1 MPRRP
6 DKRDGRGFRGTGP
19 RPMPRVRT
27 SPQPHP
33 IRNRQDD
40 ELARATGPAYDIWRG
55 AIRRRD
61 AARRSAVGALVPR
74 AILGTTRTRHRR
86 NEDRRRPC
94 RKDRTQRRS
103 GRSEEPTYELQTLM
117 RISYADV
124 RM

>member
-1 MPRRP
+1 
-6 DKRDGRGFRGTGP
+6 
-19 RPMPRVRT
+19 MPRVRT

-74 AILGTTRTRHRR
+74 AILG
-86 NEDRRRPC
+86 
-94 RKDRTQRRS
+94 
-103 GRSEEPTYELQTLM
+103 RSEEHTSELQSLM
-117 RISYADV
+117 RISYAV
-124 RM
+124 FCLNKQTTPPPHKHQHNLMHSNNTTPPTTHP

>member
-1 MPRRP
+1 MIRRP
-6 DKRDGRGFRGTGP
+6 PRSTRTDTLLPYTTLFR
-19 RPMPRVRT
+19 

-94 RKDRTQRRS
+94 RKDRKS
-103 GRSEEPTYELQTLM
+103 
-117 RISYADV
+117 V
-124 RM
+124 V